1 MEAPL
6 SLPDTYKHNFF
17 FYVGL
22 FLFFKPYTD
31 NDLLWLDYLKFN
43 RNAIINLSMLTH
55 TKINST
61 LVDIQSHLV

>member
-17 FYVGL
+17 VLCWSIFIFQAIYR
-22 FLFFKPYTD
+22 

-61 LVDIQSHLV
+61 LVDMQSHLV